1 MLCLFNNRLAMH
13 FKNLLILL
21 MFSGLIGCSF
31 LPSSEPSSAEKQML
45 GKIHQ
50 QVVAREFRAAWVA
63 TVANINWPPEPGL
76 PVAEQKEHA
85 IRILDTLQQHNFN
98 TVIFQVRPQAD
109 ALYQSSYE
117 PWSYYLTK
125 EQGKAPEPY
134 YDPLQF
140 WIENAHKRGLKLHA
154 WINPY
159 RAHHHVGGPLS
170 SQSVVNT
177 QPDKVV
183 KLKNGTFWFLPT
195 DKDVVTH
202 TLNTLTELVTRYDL
216 DGIHYDDYFYPYPSY
231 NEGDDFPDAEQYQAY
246 IQAGGTLSVSDW
258 RRNAVNTFVQRL
270 YSTVKEIKPHV
281 LVGISPFGVYRP
293 TQPST
298 IRGMDQYETLF
309 ADAKLWL
316 NEGWLDYF
324 SPQLYWPINQYA
336 QSYPLLLSWWQSQNT
351 QGRHLWPG
359 INALRSFDEAGVD
372 EVVNQI
378 MINRGFLTASPGTVF
393 WNVAALDGS
402 QLMRDVIADGVFQHQ
417 ALIPETPWIDM
428 PALSPFKLEYQQQA
442 ESIVLRWQHT
452 TPEHVAHSLVYTQYG
467 DDWHYQIYTPDVN
480 WLKVNE
486 TKEGQSLNAVKV
498 IAVDRLGNQ
507 SPATEIAFK

>member
-1 MLCLFNNRLAMH
+1 MH

-63 TVANINWPPEPGL
+63 TVANINWPLEPGL
-76 PVAEQKEHA
+76 PVAEQKENA

-309 ADAKLWL
+309 ADAK
-316 NEGWLDYF
+316 
-324 SPQLYWPINQYA
+324 
-336 QSYPLLLSWWQSQNT
+336 
-351 QGRHLWPG
+351 
-359 INALRSFDEAGVD
+359 
-372 EVVNQI
+372 
-378 MINRGFLTASPGTVF
+378 
-393 WNVAALDGS
+393 
-402 QLMRDVIADGVFQHQ
+402 
-417 ALIPETPWIDM
+417 
-428 PALSPFKLEYQQQA
+428 
-442 ESIVLRWQHT
+442 
-452 TPEHVAHSLVYTQYG
+452 
-467 DDWHYQIYTPDVN
+467 
-480 WLKVNE
+480 
-486 TKEGQSLNAVKV
+486 
-498 IAVDRLGNQ
+498 
-507 SPATEIAFK
+507 